1 MCTSQKLIG
10 AAMRSTSTFLI
21 VLMTIGLNA
30 CTQEHANLFRS
41 SNAPRIYDDGQS
53 VDVTNVEGEAEA
65 QPFAKQ
71 YCDDLGKKAAFQRF
85 ELLSYHHVAIASAS
99 FKCE

>member
-10 AAMRSTSTFLI
+10 ASIMRSTSTFLI
-21 VLMTIGLNA
+21 VLATIGLNA

-41 SNAPRIYDDGQS
+41 SSVSRIYDDGQS

-65 QPFAKQ
+65 QPFAEQ
-71 YCDDLGKKAAFQRF
+71 YCNGLGKP
-85 ELLSYHHVAIASAS
+85 
-99 FKCE
+99 

>member
-1 MCTSQKLIG
+1 
-10 AAMRSTSTFLI
+10 MRSTSTILI
-21 VLMTIGLNA
+21 VLTTIGLNA

-41 SNAPRIYDDGQS
+41 SSAPRIYNDGQS

-71 YCDDLGKKAAFQRF
+71 YCNNFGKKAAFQKL